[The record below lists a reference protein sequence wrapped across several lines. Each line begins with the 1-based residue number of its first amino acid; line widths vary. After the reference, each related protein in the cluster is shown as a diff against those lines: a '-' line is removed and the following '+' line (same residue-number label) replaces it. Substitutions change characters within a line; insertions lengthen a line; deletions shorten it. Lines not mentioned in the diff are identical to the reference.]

1 MFDQKWHRE
10 SRELPRHKGS
20 YLLLLELAE
29 AQPFTVGRLGCLA
42 FGPGFYLYAGSARG
56 PGGLAAR
63 LHHHLKMAGRCHW
76 HIDYLRL
83 KAPVVAVWAVW
94 GAADR
99 CLSECQLVARLHRR
113 PPLFAPFRGFGS
125 SDCTCYSHLLH
136 WPLPASQSPSW
147 ATFRQL
153 ALLRLDNVLDP
164 LTRLIWAA

>member
-1 MFDQKWHRE
+1 MVHQEWHRE
-10 SRELPRHKGS
+10 SRELPRRKGS

-29 AQPFTVGRLGCLA
+29 AHSVTVGRLGSLA

-63 LHHHLKMAGRCHW
+63 LHHHLKMAERCHW

-94 GAADR
+94 GVSDK
-99 CLSECQLVARLHRR
+99 CLSECQLVARLERQH
-113 PPLFAPFRGFGS
+113 PLFPPFQGFGS

-136 WPLPASQSPSW
+136 WPLSAYKPPIW
-147 ATFRQL
+147 PPFRQ
-153 ALLRLDNVLDP
+153 AAIRRLDSALAP
-164 LTRLIWAA
+164 LTRLI